1 MASDDS
7 VVLPHHQLFSGS
19 ADGSCVATPY
29 AAFSAVGVSVEGD
42 ERGRWSSGM

>member
-7 VVLPHHQLFSGS
+7 VVLPHHQLLSGS

-29 AAFSAVGVSVEGD
+29 AAFSAVGMSVEGD